1 MYILIAWYN
10 NGTES
15 GDIVPVAV
23 SDSIEKLKDYARENV
38 SKYWTHRGE
47 VQEWREIR
55 GRLQA
60 AMYNPDNYS
69 SRYVEA
75 YFHIQKIESVF

>member
-1 MYILIAWYN
+1 MYILIARYN
-10 NGTES
+10 DGSES

-23 SDSIEKLKDYARENV
+23 SDSIDKLKDYARENV
-38 SKYWTHRGE
+38 SKYWRYRGE
-47 VQEWREIR
+47 VQEWRDLH

-60 AMYNPDNYS
+60 AMYNPNNYKS
-69 SRYVEA
+69 GYAEA